1 MAPSVSVFVQ
11 CPALPRDGF
20 ERCRSS
26 IEASDIGT
34 QYVCAMQQPGV
45 GVFEHFLTLLD
56 TMADA
61 DTELVVRLE
70 DDVDVNVH
78 FVHNVAT
85 WPALHDPRF
94 GLGWLFDPGGRTT
107 TVHDRV
113 YNRPPSHEIW
123 ECRQLAYSLAVVMWR
138 KDVPAIRKSCASWYE
153 QYGGNAQDL
162 ALSVAPNSFGKSVV
176 VHAPSLVEHMI
187 DMGSTLHHQHNVVY
201 ATSRGT
207 FLRDWKRGAPLLDS
221 VGRVVG
227 VM

>member
-11 CPALPRDGF
+11 CPPKLRDGF
-20 ERCRSS
+20 ERCRAS

-34 QYVCAMQQPGV
+34 QYVCAMQQSGSS
-45 GVFEHFLTLLD
+45 VFEHFLTLLD
-56 TMADA
+56 AMADA

-78 FVHNVAT
+78 FMHNAAT

-94 GLGWLFDPGGRTT
+94 GVGWLFDPAGRTFT
-107 TVHDRV
+107 AHDRSRG
-113 YNRPPSHEIW
+113 RPPSREIW
-123 ECRQLAYSLAVVMWR
+123 ECNHLAYSLAVVMWR
-138 KDVPAIRKSCASWYE
+138 RDVPAVRKSCAHWYE
-153 QYGGNAQDL
+153 KHGGDAQDI
-162 ALSVAPNSFGKSVV
+162 ALSVAPSSFGRSVV

-187 DMGSTLHHQHNVVY
+187 DMGSTLRHPHSVY

-207 FLRDWKRGAPLLDS
+207 FLREWKRGAPLLDS
-221 VGRVVG
+221 YGRVVG